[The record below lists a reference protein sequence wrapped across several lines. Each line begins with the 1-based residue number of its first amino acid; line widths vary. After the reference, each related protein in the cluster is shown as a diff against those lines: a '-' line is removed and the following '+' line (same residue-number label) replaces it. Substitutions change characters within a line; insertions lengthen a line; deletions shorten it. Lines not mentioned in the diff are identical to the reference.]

1 MSELA
6 VMTTSSTIK
15 AITTLKLQGRSY
27 CLFLYDVYIS
37 TKTSDLWNMHLF
49 QVQVENNKSQRSRW
63 NHRNNQNEVTET
75 NDTTKTKPWA
85 SQRRNFKNW
94 FQLLSYLLS
103 LLLVLTMLYFIVN
116 SIILSCTYIL
126 TSLYLLL
133 FTCL

>member
-94 FQLLSYLLS
+94 FQLLLYLLS

-116 SIILSCTYIL
+116 
-126 TSLYLLL
+126 
-133 FTCL
+133 